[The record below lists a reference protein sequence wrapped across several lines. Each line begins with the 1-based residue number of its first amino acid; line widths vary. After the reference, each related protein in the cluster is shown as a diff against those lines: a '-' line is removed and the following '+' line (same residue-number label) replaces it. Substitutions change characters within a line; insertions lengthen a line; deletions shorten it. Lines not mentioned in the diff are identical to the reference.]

1 MRLITL
7 LTDFGDT
14 DHYVASVKA
23 AIMKHLPMSQIVDI
37 SHKIQQFN
45 LPHAAFVLNSVFREF
60 PEGTI
65 HLVSVNDQMQGGD
78 IFIIAKIEGHF
89 FVAMDNG
96 ILSLI
101 SDQEPE
107 MVVRLNSQDSSSGTF
122 PAKTLMVP
130 AVIELCEGRSLSE
143 IGQPAEGIRKM
154 FNRHPRLTHNQIM
167 GQVIHV
173 DHYGNLITN
182 INKSTFEKI
191 GKNRKF
197 TLSFSREKL
206 SNLSVAY
213 SEQDPGDCLAV
224 FNINGEL
231 EIAINAGNASELL
244 GLHYNSPVM
253 VNFIGE

>member
-23 AIMKHLPMSQIVDI
+23 NIMKRLPMSQIVDI

-65 HLVSVNDQMQGGD
+65 HLVSVNAQMQGED

-89 FVAMDNG
+89 FVALDNG
-96 ILSLI
+96 LLSLI
-101 SDQEPE
+101 SDQDPE
-107 MVVRLNSQDSSSGTF
+107 MVVRLNTSGVPSGTF
-122 PAKTLMVP
+122 PAKTLMIP
-130 AVIELCEGRSLSE
+130 AIVELYEGKSLAE
-143 IGQPAEGIRKM
+143 IGSPADGIQKM

-182 INKSTFEKI
+182 IDKSTFEKI
-191 GKNRKF
+191 GRNRKF

-206 SNLSVAY
+206 STLSETY

-224 FNINGEL
+224 FNTNGEL

-253 VNFIGE
+253 VNFAGE